1 MSEAKEAA
9 LREALNSPMTGDERL
24 RLSLILAE
32 GGGEWEPD
40 PDDAEATLDALD
52 ASRAREKAL
61 VGALREAREWMRV
74 FLMDDHEAA
83 RLVDAAL
90 APYSTPS
97 PEAPSDV
104 HPQECGQ

>member
-1 MSEAKEAA
+1 
-9 LREALNSPMTGDERL
+9 
-24 RLSLILAE
+24 
-32 GGGEWEPD
+32 
-40 PDDAEATLDALD
+40 
-52 ASRAREKAL
+52 
-61 VGALREAREWMRV
+61 MRV

-90 APYSTPS
+90 APYSTL